1 MLSPRTAI
9 SEYICPQRPQSLSCP
24 LAAVQSPGPPPK
36 AGGDIESS
44 WLTPTRHLAQDLQ
57 DKAGLYRP
65 ESRGTG

>member
-1 MLSPRTAI
+1 MSTPAPSAPSL
-9 SEYICPQRPQSLSCP
+9 RPAP

-36 AGGDIESS
+36 AGGDIEIS

-65 ESRGTG
+65 KSRGTG